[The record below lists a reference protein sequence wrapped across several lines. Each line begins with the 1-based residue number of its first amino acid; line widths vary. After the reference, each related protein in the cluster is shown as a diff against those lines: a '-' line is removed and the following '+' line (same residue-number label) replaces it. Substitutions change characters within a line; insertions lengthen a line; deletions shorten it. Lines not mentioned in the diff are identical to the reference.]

1 MRWTDGSRFS
11 LYYLCLFQV
20 GSNVASCVCLQVQQ
34 PAVTLSE
41 QSLCGASTSI
51 TTMTPTI
58 TVWLVS
64 SNSAPTIM
72 LIKD

>member
-1 MRWTDGSRFS
+1 M
-11 LYYLCLFQV
+11 

-34 PAVTLSE
+34 PAVSLSE

-64 SNSAPTIM
+64 SNGATTMM
-72 LIKD
+72 LIKDSKYSKYPVTLTLKAF